1 MKGEKQT
8 IAIHERAETVKEDSE
23 QQIAYTGELHS
34 SICQSLKQTL
44 KDIKIVEQIEVLS
57 SAIMS
62 ITSQTNLLALN
73 AFIEAARAGEAGRG
87 FAVVA
92 GEIGNLADQS
102 KDTVAKIQKIT
113 KQATEAVTNLSH
125 DSERLLEFVATNV
138 VESYNT
144 FGEAAEKYNQD
155 ASNVEKIMTDFSLIS
170 SRLLDSIDSTVDS
183 LREVNQVT
191 IQSAE
196 GTKDIA
202 HQTTKVL
209 EVSDMIAK
217 SVEECA
223 VYANRLQTEI
233 LTFTI

>member
-44 KDIKIVEQIEVLS
+44 KAIKIVEQIEVLS

-73 AFIEAARAGEAGRG
+73 ASIEAARAGEAGRG

-113 KQATEAVTNLSH
+113 KQVTEAVTNLSH

-138 VESYNT
+138 VESYTT

-155 ASNVEKIMTDFSLIS
+155 ASNVEL
-170 SRLLDSIDSTVDS
+170 
-183 LREVNQVT
+183 
-191 IQSAE
+191 
-196 GTKDIA
+196 
-202 HQTTKVL
+202 
-209 EVSDMIAK
+209 
-217 SVEECA
+217 
-223 VYANRLQTEI
+223 
-233 LTFTI
+233 